1 MYPKDSRVGLIRNSG
16 HRIRETIDIKRVL
29 SFYSKDL
36 TEALP
41 QQSQVNTRIAQ
52 RIDEQEQIAEAILR

>member
-1 MYPKDSRVGLIRNSG
+1 MYPKDSWVGLIRNSG
-16 HRIRETIDIKRVL
+16 YRIRDT
-29 SFYSKDL
+29 KDL

-41 QQSQVNTRIAQ
+41 QQPQANTRVAQ